1 MAYQFI
7 HYETYSA
14 SDARRVIG
22 EAVRIPENS
31 PHVRKPEPPVF
42 LFGQA
47 AGLADKIE
55 ALAAS
60 TKMLVTQRTR
70 SGEVKTFERALR
82 PDAAVFLAG
91 VISFPREWSE
101 QNPRLFAKAK
111 KDAVKELNRRYGDQL
126 QTAIFHD
133 DEEHPHIHF
142 FVLPNGLDMSNVCRA
157 TAAERLV
164 DVAKSKATGKAR
176 QAARSQALQLFQDEW
191 HDNVMRDIG
200 LGRYGPKRQRQSRP
214 EWKAENAMR
223 ITIANAGVKADD
235 TRKALAGACGAMLS
249 QQRAHQN
256 AIGQMN
262 TRATAIESGLSS
274 AQKIEVAKAA
284 KGLQA
289 VADVLGL

>member
-14 SDARRVIG
+14 SDARRVIA
-22 EAVRIPENS
+22 EAVRIPEHS
-31 PHVRKPEPPVF
+31 PHVRQPQKPVF
-42 LFGQA
+42 LYGSA
-47 AGLADKIE
+47 AGLADKID

-60 TKMLVTQRTR
+60 TKTLVTQRTR

-82 PDAAVFLAG
+82 PDASVFLAG
-91 VISFPREWSE
+91 VVSLPREWSE

-111 KDAVKELNRRYGDQL
+111 KDTITELQRRYGDQL
-126 QTAIFHD
+126 QAVIFHD

-142 FVLPNGLDMSNVCRA
+142 FVLPKGLNMSSVCPA
-157 TAAERLV
+157 TAAERSV
-164 DVAKSKATGKAR
+164 DTLKTKATGKAR

-200 LGRYGPKRQRQSRP
+200 LGRYGPKRQRMTRP

-223 ITIANAGVKADD
+223 ATIAIAGVKADD

-249 QQRAHQN
+249 QQRAHQA

-262 TRATAIESGLSS
+262 MRAMAMKSGLSA

-289 VADVLGL
+289 VSDVLGL

>member
-14 SDARRVIG
+14 SDARRVIA

-31 PHVRKPEPPVF
+31 PHVRKPQPPVF
-42 LFGQA
+42 LYGSTK
-47 AGLADKIE
+47 GLADKIDE
-55 ALAAS
+55 LAAS
-60 TKMLVTQRTR
+60 TKMLITQRTR

-91 VISFPREWSE
+91 VVSLPREWSE
-101 QNPRLFAKAK
+101 QNPRLFEKAK
-111 KDAVKELNRRYGDQL
+111 KDTLKELKRRYGEQL
-126 QTAIFHD
+126 QAAIFHD

-142 FVLPNGLDMSNVCRA
+142 FVLPAGLTMSSVCPA
-157 TAAERLV
+157 TAAERSV
-164 DVAKSKATGKAR
+164 DTLKSKATGKAR

-200 LGRYGPKRQRQSRP
+200 LGRYGPKRQRKSRP
-214 EWKAENAMR
+214 EWKAENEMR

-284 KGLQA
+284 KGFQA

>member
-7 HYETYSA
+7 HYETFNA

-31 PHVRKPEPPVF
+31 PHVRKPKPPEF

-101 QNPRLFAKAK
+101 QNPRLFEKAK
-111 KDAVKELNRRYGDQL
+111 KDSLKELKRRYGDQL
-126 QTAIFHD
+126 QAAIFHD

-142 FVLPNGLDMSNVCRA
+142 FVLPAGLNMSSVCPA
-157 TAAERLV
+157 TAAERSV
-164 DVAKSKATGKAR
+164 DTLKSKATGKAR

-223 ITIANAGVKADD
+223 ITIANAGVRADD

-284 KGLQA
+284 KSLQA
-289 VADVLGL
+289 VSDVLGL